1 MPYFCSRGT
10 WRPSEICRPQVWL
23 PFVML
28 VALLIGGAC
37 AQDNS
42 PPEKGAKS
50 RIDAPAQA
58 AAPQAAEAPNANWPL
73 FRGTT
78 LAQGITATSLPVQ
91 PEVLWK
97 QTFEDESFESTAI
110 IQDGVIY
117 IGGLDGPLYAI
128 DLATGKT
135 KWKYATE
142 AGIKAAPAYRDG
154 RIYVGDLDGRFHCVD
169 AATGK
174 GLWGYE
180 SQAEIDSGANFF
192 DNNVLFG
199 SQDATLY
206 CLDAV
211 SGKEVWKHQISDQ
224 IRCFPTIVDNRCFVA
239 GCDGDLHIISLKDG
253 ESLGTV
259 RIESP
264 TGCTPAVVGDMLYF
278 GTEGETFLAI
288 DWKKQE
294 LVWTYRH
301 SQRRFA
307 YRSSAAVTKD
317 VIVVGNRGKMLLGID
332 PATGKELW
340 IFNTKTGVDS
350 SPVIATSKDYPAGI
364 AYFGTSR
371 GQLLGVTVKDGKQVW
386 EYDAGG
392 GFEASP
398 AMASERMVI
407 GSLDGVLYCFGA
419 K

>member
-1 MPYFCSRGT
+1 MPKVYRRDASNCALARRSV
-10 WRPSEICRPQVWL
+10 WRAIAVIAIL
-23 PFVML
+23 PAGDIL
-28 VALLIGGAC
+28 ADDIA
-37 AQDNS
+37 
-42 PPEKGAKS
+42 
-50 RIDAPAQA
+50 AP
-58 AAPQAAEAPNANWPL
+58 AAPQAVAAPKADWPL
-73 FRGTT
+73 FRGTS
-78 LAQGITATSLPVQ
+78 LAQGISATVFPAQ
-91 PEVLWK
+91 PQVIWK
-97 QTFEDESFESTAI
+97 QAFEDESFESTAI

-117 IGGLDGPLYAI
+117 IGGLDGPLYALE
-128 DLATGKT
+128 LATGKV
-135 KWKYATE
+135 KWKYLTE

-154 RIYVGDLDGRFHCVD
+154 KIYVGDIDGRFHCVD
-169 AATGK
+169 ASTGK

-180 SQAEIDSGANFF
+180 SQGEIDSGANFF
-192 DNNVLFG
+192 DDKVLFG

-206 CLDAV
+206 CLEAAT
-211 SGKEVWKHQISDQ
+211 GKEVWKHQISDQ

-239 GCDGDLHIISLKDG
+239 GCDGELHVISLKDG

-264 TGCTPAVVGDMLYF
+264 TGCTPAVQGDMLYF

-294 LVWTYRH
+294 LVWSYRH
-301 SQRRFA
+301 PQRRFA

-317 VIVVGNRGKMLLGID
+317 VIVVGNRGKMLLGLD
-332 PATGKELW
+332 PATGNQLW
-340 IFNTKTGVDS
+340 VHNTKTGIDS
-350 SPVIATSKDYPAGI
+350 SPVITTPTNYPGGI

-371 GQLLGVTVKDGKQVW
+371 GQLLGVNVKDGSQVW

-398 AMASERMVI
+398 AIASERMVI
-407 GSLDGVLYCFGA
+407 GSVDGVLYCFGA